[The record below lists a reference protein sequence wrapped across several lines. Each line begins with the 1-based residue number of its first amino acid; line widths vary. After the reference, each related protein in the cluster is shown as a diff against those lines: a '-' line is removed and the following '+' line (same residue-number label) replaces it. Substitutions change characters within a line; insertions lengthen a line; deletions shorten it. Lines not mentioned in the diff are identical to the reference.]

1 MKKILLFLLCGAA
14 LLAALG
20 ACKPKTQAD
29 PLTIKTEAGFVH
41 GFMDEDIYAF
51 TGIPYCQAER
61 FMPPQKPDTWEGVLE
76 CTKYPPRAMQTI
88 TPPDPDPL
96 GLSEDG
102 ATRLNVWTPDPKGKL
117 PVMVWLHG
125 GGFSSGAGYNNPND
139 SGRGLARQDVVV
151 VSVNHRLNILGFLDL
166 SACGEKYKYSGNVG
180 MMDIV
185 TALEWVRDNIAAF
198 GGDPANVT
206 IFGESGGGGK
216 VGTLMCMPSAKG
228 LFHKAAILS
237 GTLLNTNTAEESR
250 KLGLKTL
257 EKLGLTPAE
266 TDKLAD
272 IPYETLVQAGN
283 EANAELRGVRR
294 PGTANFWGFGPTID
308 GEILLMQPFQP
319 SFSDLSKDV
328 PLLIGS
334 TFNEL
339 QKTYYIEQPS
349 EKEARAILKQT
360 YGKNTDKYIA
370 AFRKAYPEFD
380 TPADWLS
387 VDQMFRPNTVR
398 TADARADE
406 NVAPVYVYLFAWKS
420 PIQGG
425 KMGAA
430 HAYELPFVFHTTEVS
445 QQYLGDETA
454 EIRALADKMSAAWV
468 SFAKTGKPSVDGF
481 DWQAYKSKGGDVMYF
496 GPECSVR
503 KDYDRELVT
512 IMQNR

>member
-1 MKKILLFLLCGAA
+1 MKRICFLLTAAALA
-14 LLAALG
+14 LLAA
-20 ACKPKTQAD
+20 CTPKSASD
-29 PLTIKTEAGFVH
+29 PLTVKTQSGLVH

-51 TGIPYCQAER
+51 AGIPYCQAER
-61 FMPPQKPDTWEGVLE
+61 FMPPQKPDAWEGVLE
-76 CTKYPPRAMQTI
+76 CTKYPARAMQFTR
-88 TPPDPDPL
+88 PL
-96 GLSEDG
+96 ENDQLGQSEVG
-102 ATRLNVWTPDPKGKL
+102 ATRLNVWTPDPNGKL

-198 GGDPANVT
+198 GGDPSNVT

-228 LFHKAAILS
+228 LFHKAVIMS
-237 GTLLNTNTAEESR
+237 GTLLNGNKADQSR
-250 KLGLKTL
+250 ALGLKTL
-257 EKLGLTPAE
+257 EKLGLTPDQA
-266 TDKLAD
+266 DRLASV
-272 IPYETLVQAGN
+272 PYDQLVKAGN
-283 EANAELRGVRR
+283 EATAELMGIRR
-294 PGTANFWGFGPTID
+294 PGTANFWGFGPTVD
-308 GEILLMQPFQP
+308 GEILVQQPFQP
-319 SFSDLSKDV
+319 SFSDLSKDI
-328 PLLIGS
+328 PLLIGT

-339 QKTYYIEQPS
+339 QRTYYVEQPS

-360 YGKNTDKYIA
+360 YGKQADAYVT
-370 AFRKAYPEFD
+370 AFKKAYPEFD

-398 TADARADE
+398 TADARAE
-406 NVAPVYVYLFAWKS
+406 EHVAPVYTYLFSWKS
-420 PIQGG
+420 PIQDG

-445 QQYLGDETA
+445 QQYLGEETD
-454 EIRALADKMSAAWV
+454 EIRELADKMSAAWV
-468 SFAKTGKPSVDGF
+468 SFARTGKPSAEGF
-481 DWQAYKSKGGDVMYF
+481 DWKAYNTQDGDVMVF
-496 GPECSVR
+496 GKDCSLR
-503 KDYDRELVT
+503 HNHDRELIT
-512 IMQNR
+512 IMQER

>member
-1 MKKILLFLLCGAA
+1 MKKNYLLACMAA
-14 LLAALG
+14 LALV
-20 ACKPKTQAD
+20 ACGPKTPSD
-29 PLTIKTEAGFVH
+29 PLVVKTEAGTIH

-51 TGIPYCQAER
+51 AGIPYCKAER
-61 FMPPQKPDTWEGVLE
+61 FMPPQKPDAWEGVLE
-76 CTKYPPRAMQTI
+76 CTKYPPRSMQQMRPI
-88 TPPDPDPL
+88 ENDPL
-96 GLSEDG
+96 GLSEEG
-102 ATRLNVWTPDPKGKL
+102 ATRLNVWTSDVNGKM

-139 SGRGLARQDVVV
+139 SGRGLARQGVVV

-166 SACGEKYKYSGNVG
+166 SACGDAYKYSGNVG

-185 TALEWVRDNIAAF
+185 TALEWVRDNISAF
-198 GGDPANVT
+198 GGDPSNVT

-237 GTLLNTNTAEESR
+237 GTLLNGNKAEQSR
-250 KLGLKTL
+250 QLGLKTL
-257 EKLGLTPAE
+257 EKLGLTQE
-266 TDKLAD
+266 EVGKLKD
-272 IPYETLVQAGN
+272 IPYDQLVQAGN
-283 EANAELRGVRR
+283 DASREMSGVRR
-294 PGTANFWGFGPTID
+294 PGSANFWGFGPTLD
-308 GEILLMQPFQP
+308 GEILVQQPFQP
-319 SFSDLSKDV
+319 SFSELSKDI

-339 QKTYYIEQPS
+339 QRTYYIEQPS
-349 EKEARAILKQT
+349 EQEARKILKET
-360 YGKNTDKYIA
+360 YGDKADAFIA
-370 AFRKAYPEFD
+370 AFKKAYPEFD

-387 VDQMFRPNTVR
+387 VDQMFRPNTVA

-406 NVAPVYVYLFAWKS
+406 HVAPVYNYLFAWKS

-445 QQYLGDETA
+445 QQYLGEETD

-468 SFAKTGKPSVDGF
+468 SFAKTGKPVVEGF
-481 DWQAYKSKGGDVMYF
+481 DWKPYASKGGDTMYF
-496 GPECSVR
+496 GKECSLR
-503 KDYDRELVT
+503 QEYDRDLVT